1 MPTTILNIID
11 SLIMA
16 KVILN
21 MINPEAKVNTREMK
35 DQLRTIN
42 VSQFNRDISKMLTYM
57 EELYSTI
64 LAENE
69 TY

>member
-1 MPTTILNIID
+1 
-11 SLIMA
+11 
-16 KVILN
+16 
-21 MINPEAKVNTREMK
+21 MINPEVKVNTREMK
-35 DQLRTIN
+35 DQLQTIN
-42 VSQFNRDISKMLTYM
+42 IGQFNRDLSKMLTYM

>member
-21 MINPEAKVNTREMK
+21 MINLEVKVNTREMK
-35 DQLRTIN
+35 DQLQTIN
-42 VSQFNRDISKMLTYM
+42 IGQFNRDLSKMLTYI

>member
-21 MINPEAKVNTREMK
+21 MINPEAKVNTIEMK
-35 DQLRTIN
+35 DQLQTIN
-42 VSQFNRDISKMLTYM
+42 IGQFNRDLSKMLTYM

>member
-1 MPTTILNIID
+1 
-11 SLIMA
+11 MA

-21 MINPEAKVNTREMK
+21 MINPEVKVNTREMK
-35 DQLRTIN
+35 DQLLTIN
-42 VSQFNRDISKMLTYM
+42 VDQFNEDVSKMLTYM

-69 TY
+69 TYQDFNINLLNAL